1 MKREKTMDGIDFR
14 KSATAL
20 LLAVLLP
27 AIGQAQA
34 DEDYVGYD
42 TIIKDLNREISTPAS
57 GTSRL
62 RQRMVSTSADPFD
75 NVWIHGG
82 IGFANTV
89 QTVNPSDGEMLYLNH
104 KGIQASLGIDLFSE
118 NWMAEGSARSFTDNE
133 NVTTRVALREFDL
146 KIYFKEKTSRKFG
159 YRVGTGLTARYMTI
173 YRPLESAMT
182 YTTPAS
188 VLTFGMDFFLTDRF
202 SFGADLS
209 ARNSII
215 AETIDRTSYDA
226 TFRLDTH
233 F

>member
-1 MKREKTMDGIDFR
+1 MDGLNVR
-14 KSATAL
+14 KSAAAL
-20 LLAVLLP
+20 LLAALIP
-27 AIGQAQA
+27 ALAQSQT

-42 TIIKDLNREISTPAS
+42 AIIKDLNREIATPS
-57 GTSRL
+57 QGTSRL
-62 RQRMVSTSADPFD
+62 RQRAEPASGDPFD

-89 QTVNPSDGEMLYLNH
+89 QTIKPGDGELLYLNH

-118 NWMAEGSARSFTDNE
+118 NWMAEGSARSFTENE
-133 NVTTRVALREFDL
+133 NTATRVFLKEFDL
-146 KIYFKEKTSRKFG
+146 RIYFKEKTSRKFG
-159 YRVGTGLTARYMTI
+159 YRIGTGLTARYMTVQ
-173 YRPLESAMT
+173 RPLETAMT

-188 VLTFGMDFFLTDRF
+188 VLTFGMDLFLTDRF

-215 AETIDRTSYDA
+215 AETVDRTSYDA